1 MLLYDRIHHMYAEMC
16 QPPQQV
22 QMKKLR
28 KFKFYPATR
37 KSENLPWKDIF
48 FVEMT
53 IKNELKASEA

>member
-1 MLLYDRIHHMYAEMC
+1 MYTEMC